1 MSLFAQMQTLISE
14 GLIGST
20 AKADKADGL
29 SAARSSLREFIAHV
43 KPDFQFNW
51 HHELLIAELEQVRSG
66 DLKRMKVHMP
76 PQHGKSTVVQ
86 YFCAFM
92 FGDNPD
98 IRIVLGSYN
107 MKLARKASRA
117 VKAIMGSSA
126 YRQLFPKSKLGGA
139 ASKDT
144 ANTADYFEIEGRRG
158 YFMSAGVDSSLT
170 GYSYDIGIIDDPVK
184 SRAEAESEVYRENTH
199 DWYKSTFYTR
209 KSGDAAILVIQTR
222 WHQDDLS
229 GRLELVDEG
238 EGAEGWRTI
247 SLPAIAEEP
256 IADYDPRKVGE
267 ALWADRYDT
276 NNLKKTE
283 TTVGVYEFS
292 ALYQQTPQPSSGG
305 LFKRE
310 KFQIIDQE
318 PADIKRVV
326 RFWDLA
332 MSSKTSADYTVGVK
346 MGITATGQLVILD
359 VARFQREWDEVEPE
373 VAATAVRDERGVHV
387 GVEKVAFM
395 SRAVGKL
402 AARPELHSF
411 VIRGVEPDKDK
422 VTRALPFAARV
433 GEGMVSVLRRSWTD
447 ALLDELC
454 AFPMGKHDDIVD
466 ACSGAYTML
475 DTHIETKVYSD
486 NVLFD
491 Y

>member
-1 MSLFAQMQTLISE
+1 
-14 GLIGST
+14 
-20 AKADKADGL
+20 
-29 SAARSSLREFIAHV
+29 
-43 KPDFQFNW
+43 
-51 HHELLIAELEQVRSG
+51 
-66 DLKRMKVHMP
+66 MP
-76 PQHGKSTVVQ
+76 PRHGKSELVSRRLP
-86 YFCAFM
+86 AFLL
-92 FGDNPD
+92 GRNPD
-98 IRIVLGSYN
+98 ARVIIASYGAD
-107 MKLARKASRA
+107 LANAMSRD
-117 VKAIMGSSA
+117 VQQIIMSEA
-126 YRQLFPKSKLGGA
+126 YRELFPFTELPAKGSRQKA
-139 ASKDT
+139 TESVFDIA
-144 ANTADYFEIEGRRG
+144 FRRG
-158 YFMSAGVDSSLT
+158 GLRATGVGGGIT
-170 GYSYDIGIIDDPVK
+170 GMGGDFIIVDDPIK
-184 SRAEAESEVYRENTH
+184 DRTDAESETIRETVFS
-199 DWYKSTFYTR
+199 WFTSTLYTR
-209 KSGDAAILVIQTR
+209 QEKDAGILITMTR
-222 WHQDDLS
+222 WHLDDLV
-229 GRLELVDEG
+229 GRLLRRQSEPDADQWTV
-238 EGAEGWRTI
+238 I
-247 SLPAIAEEP
+247 SFPALLEREE
-256 IADYDPRKVGE
+256 DRNDGDPREVGE
-267 ALWADRYDT
+267 PLWAGKFDRSALRSIRANGEYDW
-276 NNLKKTE
+276 N
-283 TTVGVYEFS
+283 
-292 ALYQQTPQPSSGG
+292 ALYQQTPISSAGG

-318 PADIKRVV
+318 PADLKRVV

-373 VAATAVRDERGVHV
+373 VAMTAVRDERGVHV